1 MDSKLLLKSLADAGL
16 LTQDALVSVLRES
29 SSLQKDAESI
39 IVERK
44 IVAEPELA
52 KVKSRIVGVPYKAVE
67 AGSIS
72 DEVLKMV
79 PEETARGYKILPIGQ
94 EKNLLIVGMLNPDD
108 TAAQEA
114 LRFIGKQNKV
124 SLGVYLI
131 TKSDLDA
138 GLRRYAPFANEIQ
151 EAVKGL
157 KLKGGETIGRVV
169 QLEETVT
176 RVAEEAPVIKIV
188 ASLIKEAVNIGASDI
203 HIEPQRSRL
212 RIRYRVDGRLQEA
225 TSLPLA
231 LHQPIIS
238 RVKVLSELKI
248 DETRIP
254 QDGRFRSELFGRD
267 IDFRVSTFPTPTGE
281 KVAIRVLDPTV
292 GLKTLSDIGMLPMVE
307 EKIRRAIQKPFGMV
321 LITGPTGSG
330 KTTTLYALL
339 QILNSEE
346 ANIVSLEDPVE
357 YVVDGLNQSQVRPE
371 IGYDFASGLRQ
382 ILRQDPDI
390 VMVGEIRDNETAAL
404 AVHAALTGHVVLSTL
419 HTNNA
424 LSVIPRLIDMKVD
437 AFLLPSALNI
447 MLAQRL
453 VARLCQ
459 KCKVESTPPDE
470 LLAEIKKEVDRLPAA
485 IKKLLPEKGGYNIYH
500 SPGCPACNGKGVEGR
515 VALFE
520 MLEMTR
526 ELGEVTTS
534 GVTESKV
541 AEEARRQGMVT
552 MRQDGVVK
560 ALQGL
565 VAMEEVLRETS
576 EE

>member
-1 MDSKLLLKSLADAGL
+1 MLLKSLADAGL
-16 LTQDALVSVLRES
+16 LTQDALASVLRES
-29 SSLQKDAESI
+29 SALQKDAESI
-39 IVERK
+39 IVERRL
-44 IVAEPELA
+44 VPEPELA
-52 KVKSRIVGVPYKAVE
+52 KVKSRLVGVPYKAVD
-67 AGSIS
+67 AASIS
-72 DEVLKMV
+72 DEVLKMI
-79 PEETARGYKILPIGQ
+79 PEETARGYKILPIAQ

-114 LRFIGKQNKV
+114 LRFIGKQQKM
-124 SLGVYLI
+124 SLGIYLI

-151 EAVKGL
+151 EAIKSM
-157 KLKGGETIGRVV
+157 KLKESDITRVV
-169 QLEETVT
+169 RLEEGGGA

-188 ASLIKEAVNIGASDI
+188 ASFIKEAVNSKASDI

-212 RIRYRVDGRLQEA
+212 RIRYRVNGKLQET

-231 LHQPIIS
+231 LHQPVIS
-238 RVKVLSELKI
+238 RIKVLSELRI

-254 QDGRFRSELFGRD
+254 QDGRFRAEIFGRD

-281 KVAIRVLDPTV
+281 KVAIRVLDPET
-292 GLKTLSDIGMLPMVE
+292 GIKTLGDLGMLPQVE
-307 EKIRRAIQKPFGMV
+307 ETIRRAIQKPFGMV

-339 QILNSEE
+339 QILNNEE
-346 ANIVSLEDPVE
+346 SNIVSLEDPVE
-357 YVVDGLNQSQVRPE
+357 YFIDGVNQSQVRPE

-390 VMVGEIRDNETAAL
+390 VMVGEIRDNETASL
-404 AVHAALTGHVVLSTL
+404 AVHAALTGHIVLSTL

-437 AFLLPSALNI
+437 AFLLPSALNL
-447 MLAQRL
+447 MVAQRL

-459 KCKVESTPPDE
+459 KCKVGSEPSGE
-470 LLAEIKKEVDRLPAA
+470 MSAMVKKELERLPVAV
-485 IKKLLPEKGGYNIYH
+485 KNLLPEKDRYRVYH
-500 SPGCPACNGKGVEGR
+500 APGCPACNGKGIEGR

-520 MLEMTR
+520 VLEMTN
-526 ELGEVTTS
+526 ELGAITTS
-534 GVTESKV
+534 GITENKI

-552 MRQDGVVK
+552 LRQDGVIK

-565 VAMEEVLRETS
+565 VAMEEVFRETA

>member
-1 MDSKLLLKSLADAGL
+1 MDSKLLLKSLVDAGL
-16 LTQDALVSVLRES
+16 LTQEALSSVLRES
-29 SSLQKDAESI
+29 TSLQKDVESI

-79 PEETARGYKILPIGQ
+79 PEETARGYKILPIGL

-157 KLKGGETIGRVV
+157 KLKGGETTARVV
-169 QLEETVT
+169 QLEEGGT

-188 ASLIKEAVNIGASDI
+188 ASLIKEAVNINASDI
-203 HIEPQRSRL
+203 HIEPQRTRL

-231 LHQPIIS
+231 LHQPIVS

-254 QDGRFRSELFGRD
+254 QDGRFRSALFGRD

-292 GLKTLSDIGMLPMVE
+292 GLKTLSDIGMLPLVE
-307 EKIRRAIQKPFGMV
+307 EKIRAAIQKPFGMV
-321 LITGPTGSG
+321 LVTGPTGSG

-459 KCKVESTPPDE
+459 KCKTESAPSED
-470 LLAEIKKEVDRLPAA
+470 LLAEIKKEADRLPAA
-485 IKKLLPEKGGYNIYH
+485 VKKLLPEKGGYNIYH
-500 SPGCPACNGKGVEGR
+500 SPGCAACNGKGVEGR

-520 MLEMTR
+520 VLEMTK
-526 ELGEVTTS
+526 ELGDVTTS

-576 EE
+576 E

>member
-1 MDSKLLLKSLADAGL
+1 MDNRTLLKALTDTGL
-16 LTQDALVSVLRES
+16 LTQDALASVLRES
-29 SSLQKDAESI
+29 SALQKDAESI
-39 IVERK
+39 IVERRL
-44 IVAEPELA
+44 VPEPELA
-52 KVKSRIVGVPYKAVE
+52 KVKSRLVGVPYKAVD
-67 AGSIS
+67 AASIS
-72 DEVLKMV
+72 DAVLKMV
-79 PEETARGYKILPIGQ
+79 PEETARGYKILPIAQ

-131 TKSDLDA
+131 TKTDLDA

-157 KLKGGETIGRVV
+157 KLKEGDATRVV
-169 QLEETVT
+169 RLEEGAGA

-188 ASLIKEAVNIGASDI
+188 ASFVKEAVNIKASDI

-212 RIRYRVDGRLQEA
+212 RIRYRVNGKLQEA

-231 LHQPIIS
+231 LHQPVIS
-238 RVKVLSELKI
+238 RVKILSELKI

-254 QDGRFRSELFGRD
+254 QDGRFRAEIFGRD

-281 KVAIRVLDPTV
+281 KVAIRVLDPET
-292 GLKTLSDIGMLPMVE
+292 GIKTLGDLGMLPGVE
-307 EKIRRAIQKPFGMV
+307 ETIRRAIEKPFGMV

-339 QILNSEE
+339 QILNKEE

-357 YVVDGLNQSQVRPE
+357 YFIDGVNQSQVRPE

-390 VMVGEIRDNETAAL
+390 VMVGEIRDNETASL
-404 AVHAALTGHVVLSTL
+404 AVHAALTGHIVLSTL

-437 AFLLPSALNI
+437 AFLLPSALNL
-447 MLAQRL
+447 MVAQRL

-459 KCKVESTPPDE
+459 KCKAPSEPSAE
-470 LLAEIKKEVDRLPAA
+470 MLAAIKKELERLPAA
-485 IKKLLPEKGGYNIYH
+485 AKNTMSGKGGYKVYH
-500 SPGCPACNGKGVEGR
+500 ASGCPACNGKGVEGR
-515 VALFE
+515 VAIFE
-520 MLEMTR
+520 VLAMTN
-526 ELGEVTTS
+526 ELGEIVTT
-534 GVTESKV
+534 GVTENKI

-552 MRQDGVVK
+552 LRQDGVIK

>member
-16 LTQDALVSVLRES
+16 LTQDALASVIRES
-29 SSLQKDAESI
+29 SSLGKDAEGI
-39 IVERK
+39 ILERHL
-44 IVAEPELA
+44 VPEPELA
-52 KVKSRIVGVPYKAVE
+52 KIKSRLLGVPYKAVE
-67 AGSIS
+67 PGSVS
-72 DEVLKMV
+72 DDALKRI
-79 PEETARGYKILPIGQ
+79 PEETARGYKILPIGV
-94 EKNLLIVGMLNPDD
+94 EKNLLVVGMQNPDD

-114 LRFIGKQNKV
+114 LRFIGKQQKI

-151 EAVKGL
+151 EAVKSL
-157 KLKGGETIGRVV
+157 KLKSEAAGGRVI
-169 QLEETVT
+169 QLEEGGA

-188 ASLIKEAVNIGASDI
+188 ASFIKEAVNMKASDI
-203 HIEPQRSRL
+203 HIEPQRARL
-212 RIRYRVDGRLQEA
+212 RVRYRVDGKLQEA

-231 LHQPIIS
+231 LHQPVVS

-254 QDGRFRSELFGRD
+254 QDGRFRAEIFGRD

-281 KVAIRVLDPTV
+281 KVAIRVLDPSV
-292 GLKTLSDIGMLPMVE
+292 GLKTLADLGLLALNE
-307 EKIRRAIQKPFGMV
+307 EKIRRAIAKPFGMV

-339 QILNSEE
+339 QILNNE
-346 ANIVSLEDPVE
+346 AVNIVSLEDPVE
-357 YVVDGLNQSQVRPE
+357 YFVDGLNQSQVRPE

-382 ILRQDPDI
+382 ILRQDPDVI
-390 VMVGEIRDNETAAL
+390 MVGEIRDGETAAL

-419 HTNNA
+419 HTNSA
-424 LSVIPRLIDMKVD
+424 TSVIPRLIDMKVD
-437 AFLLPSALNI
+437 AFLLPSALNL
-447 MLAQRL
+447 MVAQRL
-453 VARLCQ
+453 VPRLCQ
-459 KCKVESTPPDE
+459 KCKTESAPSPE
-470 LLAEIKKEVDRLPAA
+470 MHAA
-485 IKKLLPEKGGYNIYH
+485 IKKELERLPPGAKGIFPTKESYKVFH

-520 MLEMTR
+520 ILEMTK
-526 ELGEVTTS
+526 ELAVITTS
-534 GVTESKV
+534 QVTEAKI
-541 AEEARRQGMVT
+541 AEEARRQGMLS
-552 MRQDGVVK
+552 MRQDGIVK